1 MSATIAVTISDA
13 AHNQLTATQ
22 KRMTQLRRENNPGAS
37 KVNQA
42 DALDWMLKH
51 APLPIRCDSE
61 GVD

>member
-13 AHNQLTATQ
+13 AHKHLTDTQ
-22 KRMTQLRRENNPGAS
+22 KRMTRLRRENNPGAS

-51 APLPIRCDSE
+51 APMPIRCDSE